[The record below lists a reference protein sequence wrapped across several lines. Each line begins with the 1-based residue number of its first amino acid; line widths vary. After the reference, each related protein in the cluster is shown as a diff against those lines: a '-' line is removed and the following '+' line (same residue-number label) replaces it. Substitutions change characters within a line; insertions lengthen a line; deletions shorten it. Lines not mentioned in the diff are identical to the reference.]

1 MKKLIFTL
9 LVAALAVSCSQEKYV
24 TMDHPV
30 DAEFGQD
37 MPEGAKMSVICLDAR
52 GGAMTSSQIV
62 SALSEASS
70 SVAFVLSDS
79 QIDGVPA
86 GQWFEANCSSW
97 GHDVSYSAGGCLGSS
112 SYRNSYFEAMTL
124 PSGDMLLAEAG
135 GYSFVFGQMS
145 ESDLEEFTER
155 TIHAESTSDWIVV
168 TPSESAFLCDYTFT
182 DCFEA
187 QNGAAEAEGR
197 HHQMYVYAYQG
208 VWSRMS
214 YIYES
219 PLSFS
224 VNVEQE

>member
-52 GGAMTSSQIV
+52 EGAMTSSQII
-62 SALSEASS
+62 SELKEASS
-70 SVAFVLSDS
+70 SVAFVLCDS
-79 QIDGVPA
+79 QIDGVSA
-86 GQWFEANCSSW
+86 RQWLDANCKSW
-97 GHDVSYSAGGCLGSS
+97 GHDMTYSAGGCIGSS
-112 SYRNSYFEAMTL
+112 SYENSYFEAISL
-124 PSGDMLLAEAG
+124 SSGDVLLAEAG
-135 GYSFVFGQMS
+135 GYSFVFGQIS
-145 ESDLEEFTER
+145 ESDLKEFTDR
-155 TIHAESTSDWIVV
+155 TIHSGADSEWIVL
-168 TPSESAFLCDYTFT
+168 TPSESPFLCDYTFT